1 MTRELDSLLD
11 EVRMNMEYDV
21 YSRIHDE
28 IMLMETDFEETL
40 LLKQRNIELE
50 NRTCESCRYCIKD
63 VICEGSRE
71 CEEGISFIQSEAF
84 CLVEG
89 TDGCNR
95 WKQK

>member
-1 MTRELDSLLD
+1 MKREEAIDRKNWMSSIDVGFIAFD
-11 EVRMNMEYDV
+11 EAKLIRHINKIYD
-21 YSRIHDE
+21 D
-28 IMLMETDFEETL
+28 
-40 LLKQRNIELE
+40 LE
-50 NRTCESCRYCIKD
+50 HRTCESCKYCIKD